1 MISMI
6 DRALFNE
13 EHRLFRDNLRRFIA
27 KEVLPYHSQWE
38 ERGYVSREIWNR
50 AGSEGFLCPT
60 VPVEYGGCGGD
71 QLFSISV
78 IEEIAIAGTSGLGW
92 SFHSDVVAP
101 YILTYG
107 TEEQRKHYLPK
118 MVAGDVVGA
127 IAMTEPAAGSDLKGI
142 LTTAK
147 KVGDE
152 YVINGSKTFITNG
165 LHCDLVILAVKTDS
179 QEGARGISLLLAD
192 ATLPG
197 FSRGKLLKKFGMH
210 ALDTTELFFQDMRVP
225 ISNLLGQ
232 EGRGFAL
239 LMQQLPWERL
249 QAAIYSI
256 AAAEAAL
263 SLTIDYTK
271 ERHAFGRE
279 LLAFQNTRFTLSE
292 LKTEI
297 QIGRVFLDKCVE
309 LLLQGKLD
317 TTVASMAKYWTTN
330 LRFKVTDACV
340 QLFGGYG
347 YMRDFP
353 ISKAWADAGIY
364 RLAGGSNEIMK
375 EVIGRSL

>member
-1 MISMI
+1 M
-6 DRALFNE
+6 
-13 EHRLFRDNLRRFIA
+13 
-27 KEVLPYHSQWE
+27 
-38 ERGYVSREIWNR
+38 SREIWNR
-50 AGSEGFLCPT
+50 AGLEGFLCPT
-60 VPVEYGGCGGD
+60 VPVEYGGYGGD
-71 QLFSISV
+71 RLFSISV

-92 SFHSDVVAP
+92 SLHSDVVAP

-107 TEEQRKHYLPK
+107 TEELKKRYLPK

-127 IAMTEPAAGSDLKGI
+127 IAITEPAAGSDLKGI
-142 LTTAK
+142 LTTARR
-147 KVGDE
+147 VGDE
-152 YVINGSKTFITNG
+152 YVVNGSKTFITNG
-165 LHCDLVILAVKTDS
+165 LHCGLVILAVKTDS
-179 QEGARGISLLLAD
+179 QEGDKGISLLLAD

-197 FSRGKLLKKFGMH
+197 FSRGKLLKKSGMH
-210 ALDTTELFFQDMRVP
+210 ALDTTELFFHDLRIPVG
-225 ISNLLGQ
+225 NLLGD
-232 EGRGFAL
+232 EGQGFAI

-263 SLTIDYTK
+263 GLTIGYTK

-279 LLAFQNTRFTLSE
+279 LLALQNTRFTLSG
-292 LKTEI
+292 LKAEI
-297 QIGRVFLDKCVE
+297 QIGRVFVDKCIE
-309 LLLQGKLD
+309 LSLQGMLD

-330 LRFKVTDACV
+330 LGFKAADACV

-353 ISKAWADAGIY
+353 ISRAWADAGIY

-375 EVIGRSL
+375 EIIGRSL

>member
-1 MISMI
+1 MIN
-6 DRALFNE
+6 RTLFNG
-13 EHRLFRDNLRRFIA
+13 EHYLFRDNLKRFLA
-27 KEVLPYHSQWE
+27 REVLPYHSQWE

-60 VPVEYGGCGGD
+60 VPEEYGGSGGD

-78 IEEIAIAGTSGLGW
+78 IEEIAVAGASGLGW
-92 SFHSDVVAP
+92 SLHSDVVAP
-101 YILTYG
+101 YILSYG
-107 TEEQRKHYLPK
+107 TEALMKHYLPK
-118 MVAGDVVGA
+118 MVKGDVVGA
-127 IAMTEPAAGSDLKGI
+127 IAMTEPGAGSDLKGI
-142 LTTAK
+142 STTAER
-147 KVGDE
+147 VGEE
-152 YVINGSKTFITNG
+152 YVVNGSKTFITNG

-179 QEGARGISLLLAD
+179 QDGAKGISLLLAD

-197 FSRGKLLKKFGMH
+197 FTRGKLLKKSGMH

-225 ISNLLGQ
+225 VSNLLGN
-232 EGRGFAL
+232 EGQGFAL

-249 QAAIYSI
+249 QAAIHSI
-256 AAAEAAL
+256 SAAEAAL
-263 SLTIDYTK
+263 SLTIEYTK

-292 LKTEI
+292 LKTEV
-297 QIGRVFLDKCVE
+297 QIGRVFVDKCTE
-309 LLLQGKLD
+309 LLLQEKLD
-317 TTVASMAKYWTTN
+317 TTVASMAKYWSTN

-347 YMRDFP
+347 YMHDFP
-353 ISKAWADAGIY
+353 ISHAWADAGIY

>member
-1 MISMI
+1 MIK
-6 DRALFNE
+6 RTLFSE
-13 EHRLFRDNLRRFIA
+13 EHCLFRDNLRRFIA
-27 KEVLPYHSQWE
+27 REVLPFHSQWE
-38 ERGYVSREIWNR
+38 ERGYVDRAIWNR

-60 VPVEYGGCGGD
+60 VPEEYGGSGGD

-78 IEEIAIAGTSGLGW
+78 IEEIAISGASGLGW
-92 SFHSDVVAP
+92 SLHSDVVAP
-101 YILTYG
+101 YLLSYG
-107 TEEQRKHYLPK
+107 TETQKNHYLPK
-118 MVAGDVVGA
+118 MVRGDVVGA

-147 KVGDE
+147 RVGDE
-152 YVINGSKTFITNG
+152 YVVNGSKTFITNG

-179 QEGARGISLLLAD
+179 QDATKRISLLLAD
-192 ATLPG
+192 AALPG
-197 FSRGKLLKKFGMH
+197 FTRGTLLKKSGMH

-225 ISNLLGQ
+225 VENLLGN
-232 EGRGFAL
+232 EGQGFAL

-249 QAAIYSI
+249 QAAIHSI
-256 AAAEAAL
+256 AAAEVAL
-263 SLTIDYTK
+263 SLTIEYTK

-292 LKTEI
+292 LKTEV
-297 QIGRVFLDKCVE
+297 QIGRVFVDKCAE

-317 TTVASMAKYWTTN
+317 TTVASMAKYWSTN

-347 YMRDFP
+347 YMHDFP
-353 ISKAWADAGIY
+353 ISHAWKDAGIC

>member
-1 MISMI
+1 MI
-6 DRALFNE
+6 DRTLFNG
-13 EHRLFRDNLRRFIA
+13 EHFLFRESLRRFLA
-27 KEVLPYHSQWE
+27 REVLPYHSQWE
-38 ERGYVSREIWNR
+38 ERGSVSREIWNR
-50 AGSEGFLCPT
+50 AGSEGFLCPSL
-60 VPVEYGGCGGD
+60 PEEYGGSGGD
-71 QLFSISV
+71 QLFSISL
-78 IEEIAIAGTSGLGW
+78 IEEIAIAGASGLGW
-92 SFHSDVVAP
+92 SLHSDVVAP
-101 YILTYG
+101 YLLSYG
-107 TEEQRKHYLPK
+107 TEAQKKHYLPK
-118 MVAGDVVGA
+118 MVSGDVVGA

-147 KVGDE
+147 RVGED
-152 YVINGSKTFITNG
+152 YLVNGSKTFITNG

-179 QEGARGISLLLAD
+179 QDGAKGISLLLAD

-197 FSRGKLLKKFGMH
+197 FSRGKLLKKTGMH

-225 ISNLLGQ
+225 VNNLLGI
-232 EGRGFAL
+232 EGQGFAM

-249 QAAIYSI
+249 QAAIHSI
-256 AAAEAAL
+256 SAAEAAL
-263 SLTIDYTK
+263 SITIEYTK

-292 LKTEI
+292 LKTEV
-297 QIGRVFLDKCVE
+297 QIGRVFVDKCAE
-309 LLLQGKLD
+309 MLLQGKLD
-317 TTVASMAKYWTTN
+317 TTVASMAKYWATN

-353 ISKAWADAGIY
+353 ISQAWADAGIY

>member
-1 MISMI
+1 MIN
-6 DRALFNE
+6 RTLFNG
-13 EHRLFRDNLRRFIA
+13 EHYLFRDNLKRFLA
-27 KEVLPYHSQWE
+27 REVLPYHSQWE

-60 VPVEYGGCGGD
+60 VPEEYGGSGGD

-78 IEEIAIAGTSGLGW
+78 IEEIAVDGASGLGW
-92 SFHSDVVAP
+92 SLHSDVVAP
-101 YILTYG
+101 YILSYG
-107 TEEQRKHYLPK
+107 TEALMKHYLPK
-118 MVAGDVVGA
+118 MVKGDVVGA
-127 IAMTEPAAGSDLKGI
+127 IAMTEPGAGSDLKGI
-142 LTTAK
+142 STTAER
-147 KVGDE
+147 VGEE
-152 YVINGSKTFITNG
+152 YVVNGSKTFITNG

-179 QEGARGISLLLAD
+179 QDGAKGISLLLAD

-197 FSRGKLLKKFGMH
+197 FTRGKLLKKSGMH

-225 ISNLLGQ
+225 VSNLLGN
-232 EGRGFAL
+232 EGQGFAL

-249 QAAIYSI
+249 QAAIHSI
-256 AAAEAAL
+256 SAAEAAL
-263 SLTIDYTK
+263 SLTIEYTK

-292 LKTEI
+292 LKTEV
-297 QIGRVFLDKCVE
+297 QIGRVFVDKCTE
-309 LLLQGKLD
+309 LLLQEKLD
-317 TTVASMAKYWTTN
+317 TTVASMAKYWSTN

-347 YMRDFP
+347 YMHDFP
-353 ISKAWADAGIY
+353 ISHAWADAGIY

>member
-1 MISMI
+1 MI
-6 DRALFNE
+6 DRTLFNG
-13 EHRLFRDNLRRFIA
+13 EHCLFRDNLKRFLTR
-27 KEVLPYHSQWE
+27 EVLPFHSQWE
-38 ERGYVSREIWNR
+38 ERGYVSRKIWNR

-60 VPVEYGGCGGD
+60 VPEEYGGSGGD

-92 SFHSDVVAP
+92 SLHSDVVAP
-101 YILTYG
+101 YILSYG
-107 TEEQRKHYLPK
+107 TETQMKHYLPR
-118 MVAGDVVGA
+118 MVKGEIVGA
-127 IAMTEPAAGSDLKGI
+127 IALTEPAAGSDLKGI
-142 LTTAK
+142 LTTARR
-147 KVGDE
+147 VGDE
-152 YVINGSKTFITNG
+152 YVVNGSKAFITNG

-179 QEGARGISLLLAD
+179 QDRAKGISLLLVD

-197 FSRGKLLKKFGMH
+197 FSRGKLLKKSGMH

-225 ISNLLGQ
+225 VSNLLGN
-232 EGRGFAL
+232 EGQGFAM

-249 QAAIYSI
+249 QAAIHSI
-256 AAAEAAL
+256 SAAEAAL
-263 SLTIDYTK
+263 SLTIEYTK

-279 LLAFQNTRFTLSE
+279 LLALQNTRFTLSE
-292 LKTEI
+292 LRTEV
-297 QIGRVFLDKCVE
+297 QIGRVFVDKCAE
-309 LLLQGKLD
+309 MLLQGKLD
-317 TTVASMAKYWTTN
+317 AAVASMAKYWSTN

-347 YMRDFP
+347 YMSDFP
-353 ISKAWADAGIY
+353 ISHAWADAGIY

>member
-1 MISMI
+1 
-6 DRALFNE
+6 
-13 EHRLFRDNLRRFIA
+13 
-27 KEVLPYHSQWE
+27 
-38 ERGYVSREIWNR
+38 VSREIWNR

-60 VPVEYGGCGGD
+60 VPEEYGGSGGD

-78 IEEIAIAGTSGLGW
+78 IEEIAVAGASGLGW
-92 SFHSDVVAP
+92 SLHSDVVAP
-101 YILTYG
+101 YILSYG
-107 TEEQRKHYLPK
+107 TEALMKHYLPK
-118 MVAGDVVGA
+118 MVKGDVVGA
-127 IAMTEPAAGSDLKGI
+127 IAMTEPGAGSDLKGI
-142 LTTAK
+142 STTAER
-147 KVGDE
+147 VGEE
-152 YVINGSKTFITNG
+152 YVVNGSKTFITNG

-179 QEGARGISLLLAD
+179 QDGAKGISLLLAD

-197 FSRGKLLKKFGMH
+197 FTRGKLLKKSGMH

-225 ISNLLGQ
+225 VSNLLGN
-232 EGRGFAL
+232 EGQGFAL

-249 QAAIYSI
+249 QAAIHSI
-256 AAAEAAL
+256 SAAEAAL
-263 SLTIDYTK
+263 SLTIEYTK

-292 LKTEI
+292 LKTEV
-297 QIGRVFLDKCVE
+297 QIGRVFVDKCTE
-309 LLLQGKLD
+309 LLLQEKLD
-317 TTVASMAKYWTTN
+317 TTVASMAKYWSTN

-347 YMRDFP
+347 YMHDFP
-353 ISKAWADAGIY
+353 ISHAWADAGIY